1 MWDVDAEVEVREVV
15 YASWRELLAIDPAA
29 FDADRGFVASGGYSL
44 LGLRLIDVLSQRLG
58 VKLELSEFLGDLS
71 ANALAARI
79 VRARNAASAPGLDPT
94 DSAQWEEGFI

>member
-1 MWDVDAEVEVREVV
+1 MWDVDTEAEVREVV
-15 YASWRELLAIDPAA
+15 YAAWRELLTIEPAA

-71 ANALAARI
+71 ANALAAKI
-79 VRARNAASAPGLDPT
+79 LSARDAASAPGPDAGG
-94 DSAQWEEGFI
+94 SAQWEEGFI